1 MSTYLNS
8 KLISRYSRVY
18 VSIVLVCGLWG
29 SAVTFAYES
38 DLVQGSETVIA
49 ESRIT
54 VEQAAESLAEKIEGQ
69 ILEGKTIRDGEK
81 EYYEFKVLSPED
93 GRVSFITVD
102 PETGEIQDL

>member
-8 KLISRYSRVY
+8 KLISRYFRFY
-18 VSIVLVCGLWG
+18 VGIVFFCGLLG

-38 DLVQGSETVIA
+38 DFIQDRGLVTA
-49 ESRIT
+49 ERRIT
-54 VEQAAESLAEKIEGQ
+54 VEQAAESLAKKIEGQ
-69 ILEGKTIRDGEK
+69 ILEGKTIQNRGK